1 LVVRKAKQHTNG
13 FTVKRRSATEE
24 RLRFLT
30 LLLDAV
36 EQSVIATD
44 REGRVL
50 YWNRFAEELYGWGA
64 EEAVGRNI
72 ADLLLPVAERDRG
85 RAAVAALARQEPPTR
100 EWRLQRRDGTTVT
113 VHSSATPI
121 LDDAGNVI
129 GIVGVSWDIAEK
141 KTLREELYQ
150 SESRLQL
157 IAEQLPAAVWATD
170 ADLKIVWNQSGGAR
184 MVLPASLIGK
194 TIPEAVSADRRDQV
208 ADTHRRALRGETVTY
223 VHTSEYG
230 VVQAVVQPFRDDRGA
245 IAGTIGL
252 AIDITGQKRVED
264 ELFEKRRQLESVSRR
279 LLDAQ
284 EAERRALARE
294 LHDAFGQVLTAIRLN
309 LEAAKRSTAVGDVH
323 YLNESIKLV
332 DQAVDQVRNLA
343 SDLRPALLDDLGL
356 VAALRSL
363 LKRLAQGAGFDWH
376 LVADEITT
384 RLPTIVETCSFRL
397 AQEALTNVAKHAR
410 ATSVD
415 VGLYLADDE
424 LRIVVRDNGVGF
436 DIVGIRQ
443 PAAVGTSFG
452 LASMQERVTLA
463 GGTLEIRSAVGH
475 GTIIDARLPLAASG
489 AQ

>member
-13 FTVKRRSATEE
+13 FAVKRRSATEE

-44 REGRVL
+44 LEGRIL
-50 YWNRFAEELYGWGA
+50 YWNRFAEELYGWDA

-72 ADLLLPVAERDRG
+72 ADLLMPPSERDRG
-85 RAAVAALARQEPPTR
+85 RAAVAAFGRQEPPTR
-100 EWRLQRRDGTTVT
+100 EWRLRRRDGTAIT
-113 VHSSATPI
+113 VHASARPI
-121 LDDAGNVI
+121 LDDAGNII
-129 GIVGVSWDIAEK
+129 GIVGVSWDISEK
-141 KTLREELYQ
+141 KTLREELQQ

-170 ADLKIVWNQSGGAR
+170 ADLKIVWNQSGAR

-194 TIPEAVSADRRDQV
+194 TIAEAVSEERRKQV
-208 ADTHRRALRGETVTY
+208 VDAHQRALRGETATY
-223 VHTSEYG
+223 LHTSDFG
-230 VVQAVVQPFRDDRGA
+230 VVQAVVQPFRNKGGT

-252 AIDITGQKRVED
+252 AIDITGQKRVAD
-264 ELFEKRRQLESVSRR
+264 ELFEKRRQLESLSRR

-343 SDLRPALLDDLGL
+343 TDLRPALLDDLGL

-376 LVADEITT
+376 LVADEITP

-415 VGLYLADDE
+415 VGLSLADDE

-436 DIVGIRQ
+436 DIAAIRQ
-443 PAAVGTSFG
+443 PAALGTSFG
-452 LASMQERVTLA
+452 LVSMQERVTLA
-463 GGTLEIRSAVGH
+463 GGTLEIRSAVGQ

>member
-1 LVVRKAKQHTNG
+1 MVVRKAKQHTNG
-13 FTVKRRSATEE
+13 FAVKRHSATEE

-44 REGRVL
+44 REGRIL

-72 ADLLLPVAERDRG
+72 ADLLLPISERDRG
-85 RAAVAALARQEPPTR
+85 RAAVAALGRQEPPTR
-100 EWRLQRRDGTTVT
+100 EWRLQRRDGTAIT

-129 GIVGVSWDIAEK
+129 GIVGVSWDISEK
-141 KTLREELYQ
+141 KTLREELHQ

-194 TIPEAVSADRRDQV
+194 TVAEAVSAERREQV
-208 ADTHRRALRGETVTY
+208 AGAHQRALHGETVTY
-223 VHTSEYG
+223 VHTSDHG
-230 VVQAVVQPFRDDRGA
+230 VVQAVVKPFRNDRGA

-252 AIDITGQKRVED
+252 AIDITGQKRVAD
-264 ELFEKRRQLESVSRR
+264 ELFEKRRQLESLSRR

-309 LEAAKRSTAVGDVH
+309 LEAAKRSTAVGDPH
-323 YLNESIKLV
+323 FLTESIKLV

-356 VAALRSL
+356 AAALRSL
-363 LKRLAQGAGFDWH
+363 LKRLAPGGGFDWR
-376 LVADEITT
+376 LMADEIST
-384 RLPTIVETCSFRL
+384 RLPTIVETCAFRI

-410 ATSVD
+410 AASVD
-415 VGLYLADDE
+415 VELCLVDDM
-424 LRIVVRDNGVGF
+424 LRIVLRDDGIGF
-436 DIVGIRQ
+436 DVAAIRQ
-443 PAAVGTSFG
+443 MAAVGTSFG
-452 LASMQERVTLA
+452 LVSMQERVTLA
-463 GGTLEIRSAVGH
+463 GGTLEIRSAAGQ
-475 GTIIDARLPLAASG
+475 GTIIDARLPLAAG
-489 AQ
+489 DAQ